1 MRIKRNAEHVYANAG
16 SDVIEIS
23 HVGKR
28 APAVGDVE
36 APGAVGNKS
45 CHLRPQVHFM
55 FWTQQKKIKNGST
68 RATVKVVLVR
78 VGLLLGAALSFI
90 LGASWQTASAQS
102 IPVTAGY
109 RDFYFGTSV
118 NNTPTGEKPQS
129 KLWWNDGI
137 WWGCLWDP
145 IRKTNTIQRF
155 EAATQSWSSTG
166 TAIDERSN
174 SKADALWDGKYLYLV
189 SHIFTH
195 APIPASESNS
205 GRLYRYSYRP
215 TSKSY
220 SLDPGFPVLVNRSLS
235 ETLVLAKDSS
245 GRLWVTWTEG
255 GKVKIN
261 RTMGNDLTW
270 GTPFDLP
277 VQGNDVVED
286 DVSTIIAFGG
296 NKIGVMW
303 SNQNDQTTYF
313 AVHRDGNADQNWE
326 ARETALIDSNL
337 GEVSYDHLNLKPA
350 CDNDGNIYAATKTSL
365 SRSEQPLTYV
375 LKRDAAGAWTRYIFG
390 KVSDAHTR
398 PIILI
403 DAEHRKLYVVAT
415 HEVTKKRWEVYMKSS
430 DLDNIAF
437 SPGLGTPLIKSETD
451 TMINN
456 PSSTKQCLSGRTGLL
471 VIASDQS
478 TRHYLHNF
486 NDLGGDQNFY
496 ALTLNHV
503 GPGRVTVNPVSGP
516 FKAGT
521 RVTLTATPD
530 SGFQFNGW
538 TGDLTGFANP
548 ATMQMDASRRVTAIF
563 TISNGRG
570 QVVHEETKAGGSSNL
585 TSVATATALSGAAKR
600 LYLAAIATK
609 PKVSVSGVSG
619 LGLEWE
625 RVKAQ
630 CSGRDQTGVELW
642 LAKGTPRS
650 SGIVSASFSSA
661 PVNAVIAASRYA
673 GADTANPLG
682 AMLAGNP
689 NGANGAC
696 ENGVDNNFYTFDMTT
711 TLHGAMVYTAATM
724 RNLTHTPGAGFTER
738 AEIVQ
743 GSFGPAAS
751 VAVTDRRLTT
761 AGTVAVNGAFSNS
774 ADWAVIAAEIRP
786 LVTMDVNGVVI
797 GRETPGTFGLTQNY
811 PNPFSTERNFD
822 NPHTLINFALPEAGN
837 VALNIYN
844 ELGQFVRRLVDGKY
858 PRGTY
863 QVNWNGRDDAGRPVA
878 AGMYFYQI
886 VVQGENDNTSF
897 MQTKR
902 MILF

>member
-1 MRIKRNAEHVYANAG
+1 
-16 SDVIEIS
+16 
-23 HVGKR
+23 
-28 APAVGDVE
+28 
-36 APGAVGNKS
+36 
-45 CHLRPQVHFM
+45 M
-55 FWTQQKKIKNGST
+55 FWMQQKIMKNGST
-68 RATVKVVLVR
+68 RATIQVVLVR
-78 VGLLLGAALSFI
+78 IWLLLGAGLCFI
-90 LGASWQTASAQS
+90 LEANWQTVTAQS

-145 IRKTNTIQRF
+145 IRKTNAIQRF
-155 EAATQSWSSTG
+155 EVATQSWSSTG
-166 TAIDERSN
+166 TGIDERSN
-174 SKADALWDGKYLYLV
+174 SKADALWDGKQLYLV

-195 APIPASESNS
+195 TPIPAAEANS
-205 GRLYRYSYRP
+205 GRLYRFSYRS

-261 RTMGNDLTW
+261 RSVGNDLTW

-277 VQGNDVVED
+277 VQGNDVTED
-286 DVSTIIAFGG
+286 DISTIIAFGG
-296 NKIGVMW
+296 NKIGLMW
-303 SNQNDQTTYF
+303 SNQNDKTTYF
-313 AVHRDGNADQNWE
+313 TVHRDGNADQTWE
-326 ARETALIDSNL
+326 ARETALTDSKL
-337 GEVSYDHLNLKPA
+337 GEVSYDHINLKPA

-365 SRSEQPLTYV
+365 ARSEQPLTYV
-375 LKRDAAGAWTRYIFG
+375 LKRTAAGVWSRYLFG

-398 PIILI
+398 PILLI
-403 DAEHRKLYVVAT
+403 DGEHRKLYVIAT
-415 HEVTKKRWEVYMKSS
+415 HEVTKKRWDIYMKSS
-430 DLDNIAF
+430 DLDNIVFA
-437 SPGLGTPLIKSETD
+437 PGLGTPFIKSETD

-496 ALTLNHV
+496 PLTLHKV
-503 GPGRVTVNPVSGP
+503 GSGRVALNPPSGP
-516 FKAGT
+516 YKAGT
-521 RVTLTATPD
+521 VVTLTAIPD

-538 TGDLTGFANP
+538 TGDLSGFANP
-548 ATMQMDASRRVTAIF
+548 ATIKIDAARKTTAIF

-570 QVVHEETKAGGSSNL
+570 QVVHEETKTGGSSNL
-585 TSVATATALSGAAKR
+585 TAVATATALSGASNR
-600 LYLAAIATK
+600 VYLAAIATK

-625 RVKAQ
+625 RVKTQ
-630 CSGRDQTGVELW
+630 CSGRNQTGVELW
-642 LAKGTPRS
+642 LAKGTPRN
-650 SGIVSASFSSA
+650 SGAVSATFSSA
-661 PVNAVIAASRYA
+661 PVNAVIAVSRYA

-682 AMLAGNP
+682 SMLAGNP
-689 NGANGAC
+689 NGVNGAC
-696 ENGVDNNFYTFDMTT
+696 ENGVDNNSYSFEMTT
-711 TLHGAMVYTAATM
+711 TLHGAILYGAATM

-738 AEIVQ
+738 AEIIQ

-761 AGTVAVNGAFSNS
+761 AGTVAVNGTFSNPAS
-774 ADWAVIAAEIRP
+774 GTDWAVIMAEIRP

-797 GRETPGTFGLTQNY
+797 GHETPSTFGLTQNY
-811 PNPFSTERNFD
+811 PNPFSAERNFD
-822 NPHTLINFALPEAGN
+822 NPHTLINFSLPEAGE
-837 VALNIYN
+837 VTLNIYN
-844 ELGQFVRRLVDGKY
+844 ELGRFVRQLVGGKY

-863 QVNWNGRDDAGRPVA
+863 QVNWNGRDEVGRPVA
-878 AGMYFYQI
+878 TGMYFYQI
-886 VVQGENDNTSF
+886 IVKGDNGNNVF
-897 MQTKR
+897 MQTRR

>member
-1 MRIKRNAEHVYANAG
+1 MSRRQAIARSARKDAA
-16 SDVIEIS
+16 
-23 HVGKR
+23 R
-28 APAVGDVE
+28 AKILLQHEDL
-36 APGAVGNKS
+36 N
-45 CHLRPQVHFM
+45 FM
-55 FWTQQKKIKNGST
+55 FWMQRKNLKNGST
-68 RATVKVVLVR
+68 RVAAKVALVYISAA
-78 VGLLLGAALSFI
+78 VCLGLFGNAR
-90 LGASWQTASAQS
+90 AQS

-109 RDFYFGTSV
+109 RDFYFGKSV

-129 KLWWNDGI
+129 KLWWNDGV

-145 IRKTNTIQRF
+145 IRRTNTIHRF
-155 EAATQSWSSTG
+155 DVATQSWASTG
-166 TAIDERSN
+166 TAIDDRSN

-195 APIPASESNS
+195 TPIPAAEANS
-205 GRLYRYSYRP
+205 GRLYRYSYRSS
-215 TSKSY
+215 SKSY
-220 SLDPGFPVLVNRSLS
+220 SLDAGFPVLVNRALS

-277 VQGNDVVED
+277 VQGSDVVED
-286 DVSTIIAFGG
+286 DISTVVAFAG

-303 SNQNDQTTYF
+303 SNQNDKATYF
-313 AVHRDGNADQNWE
+313 AVHRDGNADQTWE

-337 GEVSYDHLNLKPA
+337 GEVSYDHINLKPS
-350 CDNDGNIYAATKTSL
+350 CDNDGNVYAATKTSL
-365 SRSEQPLTYV
+365 SRSDEPLVYL
-375 LKRDAAGAWTRYIFG
+375 LKRDVAGVWTRYVFG

-398 PIILI
+398 PLVLI
-403 DAEHRKLYVVAT
+403 DGEHRKLYVVAT
-415 HEVTKKRWEVYMKSS
+415 REATKKRWDVYMKSTA
-430 DLDNIAF
+430 LDNIAF
-437 SPGLGTPLIKSETD
+437 PPGLGTPFIKSETD

-471 VIASDQS
+471 VIASDQTS
-478 TRHYLHNF
+478 RHYLHNF
-486 NDLGGDQNFY
+486 SDLGGDQNFY
-496 ALTLNHV
+496 PLTLNTV
-503 GPGRVTVNPVSGP
+503 GPGRVALDPPAGP
-516 FKAGT
+516 YKAGAV
-521 RVTLTATPD
+521 VTITARPD

-548 ATMQMDASRRVTAIF
+548 ATLKIDAPRKVTAIF

-570 QVVHEETKAGGSSNL
+570 QVVHEETKTGGSSNL
-585 TSVATATALSGAAKR
+585 TTVATAANLTGAARR

-625 RVKAQ
+625 RVKTQ

-642 LAKGTPRS
+642 MAKGTPPS
-650 SGIVSASFSSA
+650 SSVVSAAFSTA
-661 PVNAVIAASRYA
+661 PVNAVIAVSRYA

-682 AMLAGNP
+682 AMSAGNT
-689 NGANGAC
+689 NGLNGGC
-696 ENGVDNNFYTFDMTT
+696 ENGVDNNFYSFEMTT
-711 TLHGAMVYTAATM
+711 TLHGAMIYSAATM

-743 GSFGPAAS
+743 GSLGPAAS

-761 AGTVAVNGAFSNS
+761 VPQGGIAVNGTFNNS
-774 ADWAVIAAEIRP
+774 ADWAVISLEIRP
-786 LVTMDVNGVVI
+786 LITMDVNGVVI
-797 GRETPGTFGLTQNY
+797 GRETPNAFGLTQNY
-811 PNPFSTERNFD
+811 PNPFSAERNFD

-837 VALNIYN
+837 VALHIYN
-844 ELGQFVRRLVDGKY
+844 ALGQFVRQLVGGKY

-886 VVQGENDNTSF
+886 VVKGENGNTSF
-897 MQTKR
+897 MQTRR
-902 MILF
+902 MVLF

>member
-1 MRIKRNAEHVYANAG
+1 V
-16 SDVIEIS
+16 
-23 HVGKR
+23 
-28 APAVGDVE
+28 
-36 APGAVGNKS
+36 
-45 CHLRPQVHFM
+45 
-55 FWTQQKKIKNGST
+55 
-68 RATVKVVLVR
+68 TVKVALVYI
-78 VGLLLGAALSFI
+78 GLLSVAMSLFDNAR
-90 LGASWQTASAQS
+90 AQS

-145 IRKTNTIQRF
+145 IRKTNAIHRF
-155 EAATQSWSSTG
+155 DVATQSWSSTG

-205 GRLYRYSYRP
+205 GRLYRYSYRSG
-215 TSKSY
+215 SKSY

-235 ETLVLAKDSS
+235 EALVLAKDSS
-245 GRLWVTWTEG
+245 GRLWVTWTQG

-261 RTMGNDLTW
+261 RSVGNDLTW

-277 VQGNDVVED
+277 AQGSDVVED
-286 DVSTIIAFGG
+286 DISTIVAFGG

-303 SNQNDQTTYF
+303 SNQNDKTTYF
-313 AVHRDGNADQNWE
+313 AVHRDGNADQTWE
-326 ARETALIDSNL
+326 ARETALVDSKL

-350 CDNDGNIYAATKTSL
+350 CDNDGNVYAATKTSL
-365 SRSEQPLTYV
+365 SRNDEPLTYL
-375 LKRDAAGAWTRYIFG
+375 LKRDVAGVWTRYVFG

-398 PIILI
+398 PIVLI
-403 DAEHRKLYVVAT
+403 DGEHRRLYVVAT
-415 HEVTKKRWEVYMKSS
+415 REVTKKRWEVYMKSS
-430 DLDNIAF
+430 DLSNIAF
-437 SPGLGTPLIKSETD
+437 PPGLGTPFIKSETD

-471 VIASDQS
+471 VIASDQT

-496 ALTLNHV
+496 PLTLNNA
-503 GPGRVTVNPVSGP
+503 GPGRVTANPPSGP
-516 FKAGT
+516 YKAGT
-521 RVTLTATPD
+521 VVTITARPD

-538 TGDLTGFANP
+538 TGDLSGFANP
-548 ATMQMDASRRVTAIF
+548 AALKMDAPRKVTAIF
-563 TISNGRG
+563 TITNGRG
-570 QVVHEETKAGGSSNL
+570 QVVHEETKTGGSSNL
-585 TSVATATALSGAAKR
+585 TTVTTAANLNGAASR

-625 RVKAQ
+625 RAIVQ
-630 CSGRDQTGVELW
+630 CSGRNQTGVELW
-642 LAKGTPRS
+642 MARGRPTSNGPV
-650 SGIVSASFSSA
+650 GASFSSA
-661 PVNAVIAASRYA
+661 PINAVIAASRYA

-682 AMLAGNP
+682 AMTSGNT
-689 NGANGAC
+689 NGLNGGC
-696 ENGVDNNFYTFDMTT
+696 ENGADNNFYSFEMTT
-711 TLHGAMVYTAATM
+711 TLHGAMIYGAATM
-724 RNLTHTPGAGFTER
+724 RNLTHMPGAGFTER

-743 GSFGPAAS
+743 GSFGPAAAS
-751 VAVTDRRLTT
+751 VAVIDRRLTT
-761 AGTVAVNGAFSNS
+761 VPQGGIAVNGTFSNG
-774 ADWAVIAAEIRP
+774 ADWAVITTEIRP

-797 GRETPGTFGLTQNY
+797 GRETPSAFGLTQNY
-811 PNPFSTERNFD
+811 PNPFFAERNFD
-822 NPHTLINFALPEAGN
+822 HPHTQINFALPEAGN
-837 VALNIYN
+837 VTLNIYN
-844 ELGQFVRRLVDGKY
+844 ELGQFVRRLVSSKY

-863 QVNWNGRDDAGRPVA
+863 QVNWNSRDDSGRPVA

-886 VVQGENDNTSF
+886 IVTGENGNTSF
-897 MQTKR
+897 MQTRR